1 VSATSVLK
9 LSDFLV
15 EARVVLPLTGSTLLE
30 AAEALQER
38 LALTGAVANAERL
51 RDRIA
56 EERSEDMVLLGDRA
70 FVLHY
75 RTDAVTELAVALGTS
90 PTVIRRQRDAEESSG
105 AQVVLMIVAPPREA
119 ARYLQLVR
127 GFVRLFSRDSAVT
140 DVLAATTDY
149 DLVALGVFAEYQ
161 LPRQLTVRDVMTER
175 PRTTQP
181 DLLLR
186 DAARELITTGLGAL
200 PVVDEDGRLL
210 GMLSERELVRH
221 LLTTQVLSDPKQH
234 AQPGVQRKTVR
245 DAMTRQVLCV
255 APEQPIAEV
264 ASLMSNKD
272 VERVPVV
279 REGKL
284 VGFLTRGDIVRK
296 LLGF

>member
-1 VSATSVLK
+1 MLR

-15 EARVVLPLTGSTLLE
+15 DGRIVLPLPGATLRE
-30 AAEALQER
+30 AADALQER
-38 LALTGAVANAERL
+38 LASTGAVANAERL
-51 RDRIA
+51 RQRVA
-56 EERSEDMVLLGDRA
+56 EERSEDMVLMGDRA

-75 RTDAVTELAVALGTS
+75 RTDAVNELCVALG
-90 PTVIRRQRDAEESSG
+90 VSSG
-105 AQVVLMIVAPPREA
+105 VVKRQPDDDASQGARVVLMIVAPPREA

-127 GFVRLFSRDSAVT
+127 GFVRCLSRESAVA
-140 DVLAATTDY
+140 DVLAAEAEY
-149 DLVALGVFAEYQ
+149 DAPELGIFSEYQ
-161 LPRQLTVRDVMTER
+161 LPEQLTVRDVMTEL
-175 PRTTQP
+175 PQTTHP
-181 DLLLR
+181 DLPLR
-186 DAARELITTGLGAL
+186 DAARELISTGLGAL
-200 PVVDEDGRLL
+200 PVVDADGMLL

-221 LLTTQVLSDPKQH
+221 LLTTQVLSDPKAH
-234 AQPGVQRKTVR
+234 AQPGAQKKTVR
-245 DAMTRQVLCV
+245 EAMTRQVLCV

>member
-1 VSATSVLK
+1 MLR

-15 EARVVLPLTGSTLLE
+15 DGRILLPLTGTTLRE
-30 AAEALQER
+30 AAEALHER
-38 LALTGAVANAERL
+38 LVSTGAVANAERL
-51 RDRIA
+51 RHRID
-56 EERSEDMVLLGDRA
+56 EERGEDMVLLGDRA

-75 RTDAVTELAVALGTS
+75 RTDAVNELCVALGVAS
-90 PTVIRRQRDAEESSG
+90 SLIRRQPDDDVSQG
-105 AQVVLMIVAPPREA
+105 ARVVLMIVAPPREA

-127 GFVRLFSRDSAVT
+127 GFVRCLSRESAVA
-140 DVLAATTDY
+140 DVLAAPAESDVVE
-149 DLVALGVFAEYQ
+149 LAIFAEYQ
-161 LPRQLTVRDVMTER
+161 LPEQLTVRDVMTEL

-181 DLLLR
+181 ELLLR
-186 DAARELITTGLGAL
+186 DAARELISTGLGAL
-200 PVVDEDGRLL
+200 PVVDGDGMLL

-234 AQPGVQRKTVR
+234 AQRGTQTKTVR
-245 DAMTRQVLCV
+245 EAMTRQVLCV

>member
-1 VSATSVLK
+1 VLK

-15 EARVVLPLTGSTLLE
+15 EARVVLPLSGSTLRE

-38 LALTGAVANAERL
+38 LEITGAVANGEKL
-51 RDRIA
+51 RDRIS
-56 EERSEDMVLLGDRA
+56 EERTEDMVLMGDRA

-90 PTVIRRQRDAEESSG
+90 PTMIRRQPGVDESAG
-105 AQVVLMIVAPPREA
+105 AHVVLMIVAPPREA

-127 GFVRLFSRDSAVT
+127 GFVRLLSRESAVA
-140 DVLAATTDY
+140 DLRRAGSDN
-149 DLVALGVFAEYQ
+149 DLVSLGLFSEYQ
-161 LPRQLTVRDVMTER
+161 LPEQLTVRDVMTER
-175 PRTTQP
+175 PQTTNP
-181 DLLLR
+181 DLPLR
-186 DAARELITTGLGAL
+186 DAARELITRGLGAL
-200 PVVDEDGRLL
+200 PVVDENGQLL

-221 LLTTQVLSDPKQH
+221 LLTTQVLSDPKQYT
-234 AQPGVQRKTVR
+234 QPGVQRKTVR
-245 DAMTRQVLCV
+245 EAMTRQVLCV

-272 VERVPVV
+272 VDRVPVV

>member
-1 VSATSVLK
+1 MLR
-9 LSDFLV
+9 LCDFLTA
-15 EARVVLPLTGSTLLE
+15 ERIALPMAAATLRE
-30 AAEALQER
+30 AAEVLHER
-38 LALTGAVANAERL
+38 LIASGAVANAERL
-51 RDRIA
+51 RQRIA

-75 RTDAVTELAVALGTS
+75 RTDAVTDLCVALGAS
-90 PTVIRRQRDAEESSG
+90 PTAIRRQSDDESHG
-105 AQVVLMIVAPPREA
+105 AQIVLMIVAPPREA

-127 GFVRLFSRDSAVT
+127 GFVRLLSRESAIA
-140 DVLAATTDY
+140 DVLAVNTCD
-149 DLVALGVFAEYQ
+149 DLVALAIFSEYQ
-161 LPRQLTVRDVMTER
+161 LPEQLTVRDIMTEF
-175 PRTTQP
+175 PQTTQP
-181 DLLLR
+181 DRPLH
-186 DAARELITTGLGAL
+186 DVAREMITTGLGAL
-200 PVVDEDGRLL
+200 PVVDADGRLL

-234 AQPGVQRKTVR
+234 AQPGVQKKTVR
-245 DAMTRQVLCV
+245 EAMTRQVLCV

>member
-1 VSATSVLK
+1 MLR

-15 EARVVLPLTGSTLLE
+15 DGRILLPLTGGTLRE

-38 LALTGAVANAERL
+38 LATTGAVANAERL
-51 RDRIA
+51 RQRVA
-56 EERSEDMVLLGDRA
+56 EERSEDMVLLADRT

-75 RTDAVTELAVALGTS
+75 RTDAVHELCVALGVS
-90 PTVIRRQRDAEESSG
+90 PAVIRRSADDDASQG
-105 AQVVLMIVAPPREA
+105 ARLVLMIVAPPREA

-127 GFVRLFSRDSAVT
+127 GFVRCLSRESAVA
-140 DVLAATTDY
+140 DVLTAESESEVS
-149 DLVALGVFAEYQ
+149 DLGIFSDYQ
-161 LPRQLTVRDVMTER
+161 LPEQLTVRDVMTEM

-181 DLLLR
+181 ELPLR
-186 DAARELITTGLGAL
+186 DAARELISTGLGAL
-200 PVVDEDGRLL
+200 PVVDGDGMLL

-221 LLTTQVLSDPKQH
+221 LLTTQVLSDPKQY
-234 AQPGVQRKTVR
+234 AQLGTQKKTVR
-245 DAMTRQVLCV
+245 EAMTRQVMCV